1 MKRLPAV
8 EFQVKGLSAEKLMNA
23 ARAAGVPLWGVRRKE
38 NRAVSLRCAR
48 KDYPFVRSLAEEKG
62 YQVSDGRA
70 VGLYQWGRRLLSR
83 PGLWLGAIAGTALVI
98 AAMGFVWQVRAENAG
113 AYEAELRQ
121 ALSEMNIHA
130 GMRKSEVNA
139 GRLREALEWRLPQVK
154 WVHVKLSGCALTV
167 RLEEGTPSP
176 EMEAGT
182 ARADVVAAEAG
193 ILKRI
198 TAFAG
203 TPVKKAGDFVRAGD
217 VLIRGEER
225 GQNGEMIPVKARG
238 EAVARVWKSVSV
250 RIPVKEW
257 VSSPT
262 GRETR
267 RNIYCLPFFSYCGAE
282 APDYLTSDREESAV
296 PLGGAWIPAWLIR
309 ERYLEAQVTE
319 QKRNLEEVK
328 REGARAA
335 VLELNKTLFS
345 DEILDKWI
353 NFSMIEG
360 DTITVTATAEAL
372 SFIGRCRKY

>member
-1 MKRLPAV
+1 MKRLLAV

-48 KDYPFVRSLAEEKG
+48 KDYPLIRSLAEEKG

-154 WVHVKLSGCALTV
+154 WVHVKWWGCALTV

-267 RNIYCLPFFSYCGAE
+267 RNIYCLPFCSFCATE
-282 APDYLTSDREESAV
+282 TPDYLTSDREESAV
-296 PLGGAWIPAWLIR
+296 PLGGAWIPIWLKR
-309 ERYLEAQVTE
+309 ERYIEAQVTK
-319 QKRNLEEVK
+319 QARSLEEAK

-372 SFIGRCRKY
+372 RSIGRCRKY